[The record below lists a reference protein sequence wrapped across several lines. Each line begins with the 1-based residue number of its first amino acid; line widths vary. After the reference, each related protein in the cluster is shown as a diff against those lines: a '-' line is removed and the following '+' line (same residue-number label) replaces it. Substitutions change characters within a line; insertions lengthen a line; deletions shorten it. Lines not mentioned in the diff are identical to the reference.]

1 MSNIT
6 AIHGDSEE
14 EIRKIPS
21 ESIDIICMDP
31 PYLYLVGQRL
41 ERPFDEQAFFTEC
54 KRVLTK
60 DGMII
65 MFGRGESFYRW
76 NTILANIGLEFKE
89 EIVWDKRRSSSPLM
103 NISRIHETI
112 SIFAKGNGGIR
123 KVKVP
128 YLEMKRHNLDAI
140 ITDVKRLCAVLGN
153 PNGLGDV
160 LSFLE
165 ANSIEFDEDK
175 SLSTMEDSI
184 AKTDTSV
191 SAYEGIKKI
200 TRCDYSRQI
209 RHGVTITGGS
219 RNCNVCV
226 AAIQGFEFGMN
237 EKTIISI
244 TRDHYNRTHPTQ
256 KPVRLLERLL
266 NLCLPK
272 GKDHVLVAD
281 FFAGSFSCAEACHNL
296 GLDFIG
302 VEIDDEYYNAG
313 MGRIKKFQDRETEE
327 LPLFANDMRNG

>member
-21 ESIDIICMDP
+21 GSIDIICMDP

-76 NTILANIGLEFKE
+76 NTILSSLGLKFKE
-89 EIVWDKRRSSSPLM
+89 EIVWDKRYSSSPLM
-103 NISRIHETI
+103 NISRVHETV
-112 SIFAKGNGGIR
+112 SIFAKGDGGIR

-128 YLEMKRHNLDAI
+128 YLEMRGHDLGAI
-140 ITDVKRLCAVLGN
+140 ITDVKRLCTVFGN
-153 PNGLGDV
+153 PKSMEAV
-160 LSFLE
+160 LSFFKE
-165 ANSIEFDEDK
+165 NHVNYGNQRAV
-175 SLSTMEDSI
+175 
-184 AKTDTSV
+184 SV
-191 SAYEGIKKI
+191 TVS
-200 TRCDYSRQI
+200 SNI
-209 RHGVTITGGS
+209 RDVN
-219 RNCNVCV
+219 RCV
-226 AAIQGFEFGMN
+226 ACAFMVENGMN
-237 EKTIISI
+237 EKTIISLA
-244 TRDHYNRTHPTQ
+244 RDHYKTIHPTQ

-266 NLCLPK
+266 NLCNPN

-302 VEIDDEYYNAG
+302 VEIDEEYYNAG
-313 MGRIKKFQDRETEE
+313 MGRIKKFQERDSEE
-327 LPLFANDMRNG
+327 LPLFANDSN

>member
-41 ERPFDEQAFFTEC
+41 ERRFDEQAFFTEC

-76 NTILANIGLEFKE
+76 NTILANLGLKFKE
-89 EIVWDKRRSSSPLM
+89 EIVWDKKYSSSPLM
-103 NISRIHETI
+103 NIIRVHETI
-112 SIFAKGNGGIR
+112 SIFSNGRGVR

-128 YLEMKRHNLDAI
+128 YLEMKSHNLDGV
-140 ITDVKRLCAVLGN
+140 ITDVKRLCTVFGN
-153 PNGLGDV
+153 PKSLEAV
-160 LSFLE
+160 LSFLQDRRVVYCKQRGVGPTVS
-165 ANSIEFDEDK
+165 A
-175 SLSTMEDSI
+175 STMDINRCS
-184 AKTDTSV
+184 SV
-191 SAYEGIKKI
+191 
-200 TRCDYSRQI
+200 
-209 RHGVTITGGS
+209 
-219 RNCNVCV
+219 
-226 AAIQGFEFGMN
+226 IQSMDEGMN
-237 EKTIISI
+237 EKTIISLV
-244 TRDHYNRTHPTQ
+244 RDHYKTIHPTQ

-272 GKDHVLVAD
+272 SKDHVLVAD

>member
-1 MSNIT
+1 MSNIK
-6 AIHGDSEE
+6 AIHGDSEV

-21 ESIDIICMDP
+21 ESIDILCMDP

-76 NTILANIGLEFKE
+76 NTILANLGLKFKE
-89 EIVWDKRRSSSPLM
+89 EIVWNKMYASSPLL
-103 NISRIHETI
+103 NISRVHETI
-112 SIFAKGNGGIR
+112 SIFSNGRGVR

-128 YLEMKRHNLDAI
+128 YLEMKSHSLDGV
-140 ITDVKRLCAVLGN
+140 ITDVKRLCTVFGN
-153 PNGLGDV
+153 PKSMEAV
-160 LSFLE
+160 LSFLQDRRVVYCKQRGVGPTVS
-165 ANSIEFDEDK
+165 A
-175 SLSTMEDSI
+175 STMDINRCS
-184 AKTDTSV
+184 SV
-191 SAYEGIKKI
+191 
-200 TRCDYSRQI
+200 
-209 RHGVTITGGS
+209 
-219 RNCNVCV
+219 
-226 AAIQGFEFGMN
+226 IQSMEEGMN
-237 EKTIISI
+237 EKTIISL
-244 TRDHYNRTHPTQ
+244 TRDHYKTIHPTQ

-302 VEIDDEYYNAG
+302 VEIDEEYYNAG
-313 MGRIKKFQDRETEE
+313 MGRIKKFQERDSEE
-327 LPLFANDMRNG
+327 LPLFSNDN

>member
-6 AIHGDSEE
+6 AIHGNSEE
-14 EIRKIPS
+14 EICKIPS

-76 NTILANIGLEFKE
+76 NTILSSIGLKFKE
-89 EIVWDKRRSSSPLM
+89 EIVWDKRHTSSPVL
-103 NISRIHETI
+103 NISRVHETI
-112 SIFAKGNGGIR
+112 SIFAKGDGGIR

-140 ITDVKRLCAVLGN
+140 VTDVKRLRTVFGN
-153 PNGLGDV
+153 PKSLGAV

-175 SLSTMEDSI
+175 GLSTMEDSI
-184 AKTDTSV
+184 TKE
-191 SAYEGIKKI
+191 EGVKKI
-200 TRCDYSRQI
+200 TRCDYSGKIGQ
-209 RHGVTITGGS
+209 GITGGS
-219 RNCNVCV
+219 WNHNRCV
-226 AAIQGFEFGMN
+226 TVVQGIEFGMN

-244 TRDHYNRTHPTQ
+244 TRDHYKTIHPTQ

-266 NLCLPK
+266 NLCIPK

-313 MGRIKKFQDRETEE
+313 MGRIKNFQDGEAEE
-327 LPLFANDMRNG
+327 LPLFANESN

>member
-1 MSNIT
+1 MSNIK
-6 AIHGDSEE
+6 AIHGDSEL

-21 ESIDIICMDP
+21 ESIDIVCIDP

-41 ERPFDEQAFFTEC
+41 ERPFDEQAFFAEC

-76 NTILANIGLEFKE
+76 NTILANLGLKFKE
-89 EIVWDKRRSSSPLM
+89 EIVWNKKYSSSPLM
-103 NISRIHETI
+103 NIIRVHETI
-112 SIFAKGNGGIR
+112 SIFSKGGGVR

-128 YLEMKRHNLDAI
+128 YLEMKGHDLDAI
-140 ITDVKRLCAVLGN
+140 ITDVKRLRTVFGN
-153 PNGLGDV
+153 PKSLEAV
-160 LSFLE
+160 LSFLQDRRVVYCKQRGVGPTVSSS
-165 ANSIEFDEDK
+165 AMDINRYSSVIQ
-175 SLSTMEDSI
+175 SME
-184 AKTDTSV
+184 
-191 SAYEGIKKI
+191 EGM
-200 TRCDYSRQI
+200 
-209 RHGVTITGGS
+209 V
-219 RNCNVCV
+219 
-226 AAIQGFEFGMN
+226 

-244 TRDHYNRTHPTQ
+244 ARDHYNTIHPTQ

-302 VEIDDEYYNAG
+302 IEIDEEYYNAG
-313 MGRIKKFQDRETEE
+313 MGRIKKFQERDSEE
-327 LPLFANDMRNG
+327 LPLFSNDN

>member
-21 ESIDIICMDP
+21 ESIDIICVDP

-76 NTILANIGLEFKE
+76 NTILANLGLKFKE
-89 EIVWDKRRSSSPLM
+89 EIVWDKKYSSSPLM
-103 NISRIHETI
+103 NIIRVHETI
-112 SIFAKGNGGIR
+112 SIFSNGRGVR

-128 YLEMKRHNLDAI
+128 YLEMKSHNLDGV
-140 ITDVKRLCAVLGN
+140 ITDVKRLCTVFGN
-153 PNGLGDV
+153 PKSLEAV
-160 LSFLE
+160 LSFLQ
-165 ANSIEFDEDK
+165 DRRVVYCK
-175 SLSTMEDSI
+175 QRGVGPT
-184 AKTDTSV
+184 V
-191 SAYEGIKKI
+191 SASTKDINI
-200 TRCDYSRQI
+200 CSS
-209 RHGVTITGGS
+209 V
-219 RNCNVCV
+219 
-226 AAIQGFEFGMN
+226 IQSMDEGMN

-244 TRDHYNRTHPTQ
+244 ARDHYKTIHPTQ
-256 KPVRLLERLL
+256 KPVRLLERLI
-266 NLCLPK
+266 NLCIPK

-302 VEIDDEYYNAG
+302 VEIDEEYYNAG
-313 MGRIKKFQDRETEE
+313 MGRIKKFQERDSEE
-327 LPLFANDMRNG
+327 LPLFAKDIN

>member
-41 ERPFDEQAFFTEC
+41 ERRFDEQEFFTEC

-76 NTILANIGLEFKE
+76 NTILANLGLKFKE
-89 EIVWDKRRSSSPLM
+89 EIVWDKKYSSSPLM
-103 NISRIHETI
+103 NIIRVHETI
-112 SIFAKGNGGIR
+112 SIFSNGRGVR

-128 YLEMKRHNLDAI
+128 YLEMKSHNLDGV
-140 ITDVKRLCAVLGN
+140 ITDVKRLCTVFGN
-153 PNGLGDV
+153 PKSLEAV
-160 LSFLE
+160 LSFLQDRRVVYCKQRGVGPTVS
-165 ANSIEFDEDK
+165 A
-175 SLSTMEDSI
+175 STMDINRCS
-184 AKTDTSV
+184 SV
-191 SAYEGIKKI
+191 
-200 TRCDYSRQI
+200 
-209 RHGVTITGGS
+209 
-219 RNCNVCV
+219 
-226 AAIQGFEFGMN
+226 IQSMDEGMN
-237 EKTIISI
+237 EKTIISLV
-244 TRDHYNRTHPTQ
+244 RDHYKTIHPTQ

>member
-60 DGMII
+60 DGVII

-76 NTILANIGLEFKE
+76 NTILANLGLKFKE
-89 EIVWDKRRSSSPLM
+89 EIVWDKKYSSSPLM
-103 NISRIHETI
+103 NIIRVHETI
-112 SIFAKGNGGIR
+112 SIFSNGRGVR

-128 YLEMKRHNLDAI
+128 YLEMKSHNLDGV
-140 ITDVKRLCAVLGN
+140 ITDVKRLCTVFGN
-153 PNGLGDV
+153 PKSLEAV
-160 LSFLE
+160 LSFLQDRRVVYCKQRGVGPTVS
-165 ANSIEFDEDK
+165 A
-175 SLSTMEDSI
+175 STMDINRCS
-184 AKTDTSV
+184 SV
-191 SAYEGIKKI
+191 
-200 TRCDYSRQI
+200 
-209 RHGVTITGGS
+209 
-219 RNCNVCV
+219 
-226 AAIQGFEFGMN
+226 IQSMEEGMN

-244 TRDHYNRTHPTQ
+244 TRDHYNTIHPTQ

-296 GLDFIG
+296 GIDFIG
-302 VEIDDEYYNAG
+302 VEIDEEYYNAG
-313 MGRIKKFQDRETEE
+313 MGRIKKFQERDSDE
-327 LPLFANDMRNG
+327 LPLFSNDN

>member
-31 PYLYLVGQRL
+31 PYLYLAGQRL

-76 NTILANIGLEFKE
+76 NTILANIGLKFKE
-89 EIVWDKRRSSSPLM
+89 EIVWNKRYSSSPLM
-103 NISRIHETI
+103 SISRVHETI
-112 SIFAKGNGGIR
+112 SIFAKGKGSIR
-123 KVKVP
+123 KIKVP
-128 YLEMKRHNLDAI
+128 YLDAKGHDLDAI
-140 ITDVKRLCAVLGN
+140 VKDIKRLCAVFGN
-153 PNGLGDV
+153 PKSMEAV
-160 LSFLE
+160 LRFFKE
-165 ANSIEFDEDK
+165 A
-175 SLSTMEDSI
+175 
-184 AKTDTSV
+184 SV
-191 SAYEGIKKI
+191 SYENHRAVS
-200 TRCDYSRQI
+200 TTVSSNI
-209 RHGVTITGGS
+209 REIDRGVS
-219 RNCNVCV
+219 CAFMVEN
-226 AAIQGFEFGMN
+226 GMN

-244 TRDHYNRTHPTQ
+244 TRDHYNTIHPTQ

-272 GKDHVLVAD
+272 GKDHILVAD

-313 MGRIKKFQDRETEE
+313 MGRIKKFQDMETEE
-327 LPLFANDMRNG
+327 LPLFANGIN

>member
-1 MSNIT
+1 MSNMSNIT
-6 AIHGDSEE
+6 AIHGDSEG

-76 NTILANIGLEFKE
+76 NTILANLGLKFKE
-89 EIVWDKRRSSSPLM
+89 EIVWNKIYTSSPLL
-103 NISRIHETI
+103 NISRVHETI
-112 SIFAKGNGGIR
+112 SIFSKGGGVR

-128 YLEMKRHNLDAI
+128 YLEMKGHDLDAI
-140 ITDVKRLCAVLGN
+140 ATDINRLCAVFGN
-153 PNGLGDV
+153 PK
-160 LSFLE
+160 SME
-165 ANSIEFDEDK
+165 AVAMYIKSK
-175 SLSTMEDSI
+175 SLDYGKVREIGPTVSSPIKAVDVGAACVRFME
-184 AKTDTSV
+184 
-191 SAYEGIKKI
+191 EGM
-200 TRCDYSRQI
+200 
-209 RHGVTITGGS
+209 V
-219 RNCNVCV
+219 
-226 AAIQGFEFGMN
+226 

-244 TRDHYNRTHPTQ
+244 ARDHYKTIHPTQ

-302 VEIDDEYYNAG
+302 VEIDEEYYNAG
-313 MGRIKKFQDRETEE
+313 MGRIKKFQERDSEE
-327 LPLFANDMRNG
+327 LPLFSNDN

>member
-21 ESIDIICMDP
+21 KSVDIICMDP

-41 ERPFDEQAFFTEC
+41 ERPFDEQEFFTEC

-76 NTILANIGLEFKE
+76 NTILANLGLKFKE
-89 EIVWDKRRSSSPLM
+89 EIVWDKRYVSSPLM
-103 NISRIHETI
+103 NISRVHETI
-112 SIFAKGNGGIR
+112 SIFVKGKGSIR
-123 KVKVP
+123 KVKIP
-128 YLEMKRHNLDAI
+128 YLEAKRHDLDAI
-140 ITDVKRLCAVLGN
+140 VTDVKRLCAVFGN
-153 PNGLGDV
+153 PRSMEAVLRFFKESVVRYENQRGTSTTVSSNIGNINRCVGFASMIENGL
-160 LSFLE
+160 
-165 ANSIEFDEDK
+165 
-175 SLSTMEDSI
+175 
-184 AKTDTSV
+184 
-191 SAYEGIKKI
+191 
-200 TRCDYSRQI
+200 
-209 RHGVTITGGS
+209 
-219 RNCNVCV
+219 
-226 AAIQGFEFGMN
+226 N
-237 EKTIISI
+237 EKTIISLA
-244 TRDHYNRTHPTQ
+244 RDHYDTIHPTQ

-266 NLCLPK
+266 NICLPK

-302 VEIDDEYYNAG
+302 VEIDDEYYSAG
-313 MGRIKKFQDRETEE
+313 VGRIKKFQDREKEV
-327 LPLFANDMRNG
+327 LPLFSNDKTTQGNREMDTTQYTLDLECARLQTIPD

>member
-1 MSNIT
+1 MSNIK
-6 AIHGDSEE
+6 AIHGDSEV

-76 NTILANIGLEFKE
+76 NTILANLGLKFKE
-89 EIVWDKRRSSSPLM
+89 EIVWNKIYTSSPLL
-103 NISRIHETI
+103 NISRVHETI
-112 SIFAKGNGGIR
+112 SIFSKGGGVR

-128 YLEMKRHNLDAI
+128 YLEMKGHDLDAI
-140 ITDVKRLCAVLGN
+140 ATDINRLCAVFGN
-153 PNGLGDV
+153 PK
-160 LSFLE
+160 SME
-165 ANSIEFDEDK
+165 AVAMYVRSK
-175 SLSTMEDSI
+175 SLDYGKVREIGPTVSSPIRAVDVCAACVRSME
-184 AKTDTSV
+184 
-191 SAYEGIKKI
+191 EGM
-200 TRCDYSRQI
+200 
-209 RHGVTITGGS
+209 V
-219 RNCNVCV
+219 
-226 AAIQGFEFGMN
+226 
-237 EKTIISI
+237 EKTIISLV
-244 TRDHYNRTHPTQ
+244 RDHYKTIHPTQ

-272 GKDHVLVAD
+272 GKDHVVVAD

-302 VEIDDEYYNAG
+302 VEIDEEYYNAG
-313 MGRIKKFQDRETEE
+313 MGRIKKFQERDSEE
-327 LPLFANDMRNG
+327 LPLFSNDN

>member
-1 MSNIT
+1 MSNIK
-6 AIHGDSEE
+6 AIHGDSEV

-41 ERPFDEQAFFTEC
+41 ERPFDEQAFFAEC

-76 NTILANIGLEFKE
+76 NTILANLGLKFKE
-89 EIVWDKRRSSSPLM
+89 EIVWNKIYTSSPLL
-103 NISRIHETI
+103 NISRVHETI
-112 SIFAKGNGGIR
+112 SIFSKGGGVR

-128 YLEMKRHNLDAI
+128 YLEMKGHDLDAI
-140 ITDVKRLCAVLGN
+140 ATDINRLCAVFGN
-153 PNGLGDV
+153 PK
-160 LSFLE
+160 SME
-165 ANSIEFDEDK
+165 AVAMYIKSK
-175 SLSTMEDSI
+175 SLDYGKVREIGPTVSSPIKAVDVCAACVRFME
-184 AKTDTSV
+184 
-191 SAYEGIKKI
+191 EGM
-200 TRCDYSRQI
+200 
-209 RHGVTITGGS
+209 V
-219 RNCNVCV
+219 
-226 AAIQGFEFGMN
+226 

-244 TRDHYNRTHPTQ
+244 ARDHYKTIHPTQ
-256 KPVRLLERLL
+256 KPVRLLERLI
-266 NLCLPK
+266 NLCIPK

-302 VEIDDEYYNAG
+302 VEIDEEYYNAG
-313 MGRIKKFQDRETEE
+313 MGRIKKFQERDSEE
-327 LPLFANDMRNG
+327 LPLFAKDIN

>member
-1 MSNIT
+1 MSNIK
-6 AIHGDSEE
+6 AIHGDSEV

-76 NTILANIGLEFKE
+76 NTILANLGLKFKE
-89 EIVWDKRRSSSPLM
+89 EIVWDKRHTSSPVL
-103 NISRIHETI
+103 NISRVHETI
-112 SIFAKGNGGIR
+112 SIFAKGDGGIR

-128 YLEMKRHNLDAI
+128 YLEMKGHNLNAI
-140 ITDVKRLCAVLGN
+140 VTDVKRLCTVFGN
-153 PNGLGDV
+153 PKGLGTV

-175 SLSTMEDSI
+175 GLSTLESSI
-184 AKTDTSV
+184 TKTDTSV
-191 SAYEGIKKI
+191 SSYEEDVKKI
-200 TRCDYSRQI
+200 TRCDYSGKI
-209 RHGVTITGGS
+209 GPGITGGS
-219 RNCNVCV
+219 WNHNRCV
-226 AAIQGFEFGMN
+226 TVIQGIEFGMN
-237 EKTIISI
+237 EKTIISL
-244 TRDHYNRTHPTQ
+244 TRDHYKTIHPTQ

-302 VEIDDEYYNAG
+302 VEIDEEYYNAG
-313 MGRIKKFQDRETEE
+313 MGRIKKFQERDSEE
-327 LPLFANDMRNG
+327 LPLFSNDN

>member
-21 ESIDIICMDP
+21 GSIDIICMDP

-76 NTILANIGLEFKE
+76 NTILSSLGLKFKE
-89 EIVWDKRRSSSPLM
+89 EIVWNKIYASSPLL
-103 NISRIHETI
+103 NISRVHETI
-112 SIFAKGNGGIR
+112 SIFSNGRGVR

-128 YLEMKRHNLDAI
+128 YLEMKSRNLDGV
-140 ITDVKRLCAVLGN
+140 ITDVKRLCTVFGN
-153 PNGLGDV
+153 PKSMEAV
-160 LSFLE
+160 LSFLQDRRVVYCKQRGVGPTVS
-165 ANSIEFDEDK
+165 A
-175 SLSTMEDSI
+175 STMDINRCS
-184 AKTDTSV
+184 SV
-191 SAYEGIKKI
+191 
-200 TRCDYSRQI
+200 
-209 RHGVTITGGS
+209 
-219 RNCNVCV
+219 
-226 AAIQGFEFGMN
+226 IQSMEEGMN
-237 EKTIISI
+237 EKTIISL
-244 TRDHYNRTHPTQ
+244 TRDHYKTIHPTQ

-302 VEIDDEYYNAG
+302 VEIDEEYYNAG
-313 MGRIKKFQDRETEE
+313 MGRIKKFQERDSEE
-327 LPLFANDMRNG
+327 LPLFANDSN

>member
-31 PYLYLVGQRL
+31 PYLYLAGQRL

-76 NTILANIGLEFKE
+76 NTILDNIGLKFKE
-89 EIVWDKRRSSSPLM
+89 EIVWNKRYSSSPLM
-103 NISRIHETI
+103 SISRVHETI
-112 SIFAKGNGGIR
+112 SIFAKGKGSIR
-123 KVKVP
+123 KIKVP
-128 YLEMKRHNLDAI
+128 YLDAKGHDLDAI
-140 ITDVKRLCAVLGN
+140 VKDIKRLCAVFGN
-153 PNGLGDV
+153 PKSMEAV
-160 LSFLE
+160 LRFFKE
-165 ANSIEFDEDK
+165 A
-175 SLSTMEDSI
+175 
-184 AKTDTSV
+184 SV
-191 SAYEGIKKI
+191 SYENHRAVS
-200 TRCDYSRQI
+200 TTVSSNI
-209 RHGVTITGGS
+209 REIDRGVS
-219 RNCNVCV
+219 CAFMVEN
-226 AAIQGFEFGMN
+226 GMN

-244 TRDHYNRTHPTQ
+244 TRDHYNTIHPTQ

-272 GKDHVLVAD
+272 GKDHILVAD

-313 MGRIKKFQDRETEE
+313 MGRIKKFQDMETEE
-327 LPLFANDMRNG
+327 LPLFANGIN

>member
-1 MSNIT
+1 MSNIK

-31 PYLYLVGQRL
+31 PYLYLVGHRL
-41 ERPFDEQAFFTEC
+41 EPPFDEQAFFTEC

-60 DGMII
+60 DGMIV

-76 NTILANIGLEFKE
+76 NTILANLGLKFKE
-89 EIVWDKRRSSSPLM
+89 EIVWDKRYSSSPLM
-103 NISRIHETI
+103 NIIRVHETI
-112 SIFAKGNGGIR
+112 SIFAKGGGGIC

-128 YLEMKRHNLDAI
+128 YLEMKGHDLDAI
-140 ITDVKRLCAVLGN
+140 ITDVKRLCTVFGN
-153 PNGLGDV
+153 PKT
-160 LSFLE
+160 LE
-165 ANSIEFDEDK
+165 AVQLFLKDKSIEYGKERG
-175 SLSTMEDSI
+175 LSTTVSSPIKDI
-184 AKTDTSV
+184 NRSV
-191 SAYEGIKKI
+191 S
-200 TRCDYSRQI
+200 CI
-209 RHGVTITGGS
+209 RMVS
-219 RNCNVCV
+219 D
-226 AAIQGFEFGMN
+226 GMH
-237 EKTIISI
+237 EKTIISL
-244 TRDHYNRTHPTQ
+244 TRDHYKTIHPTQ

-302 VEIDDEYYNAG
+302 VEIDEEYYNAG
-313 MGRIKKFQDRETEE
+313 MGRIKKFQERDSDE
-327 LPLFANDMRNG
+327 LPLFSNDN